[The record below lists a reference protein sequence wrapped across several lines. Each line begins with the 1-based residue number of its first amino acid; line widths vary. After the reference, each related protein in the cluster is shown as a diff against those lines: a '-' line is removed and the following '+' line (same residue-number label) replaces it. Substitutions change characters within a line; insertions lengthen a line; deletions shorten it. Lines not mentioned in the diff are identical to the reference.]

1 MRKWIK
7 DYVSVFEKELNVPLM
22 NKSSDRPLVDY
33 VKDAWKSLEI
43 VKNIDILGFDYMEK
57 ESDVNIN
64 KFIYKR
70 EKKKKKKDRC
80 DYKFVHDDRYG
91 CLTTYIRITV
101 EELDE
106 KTKETVVK
114 QKLIKKQMLVPLQD
128 EETGKFFIK
137 GKSYIVIYQLTDKST
152 YTSSSSVTLKS
163 LDLGMGLVKPL
174 ELLEAA

>member
-1 MRKWIK
+1 MKKYIK

-22 NKSSDRPLVDY
+22 TKSSDRPLVDY
-33 VKDAWKSLEI
+33 VMDAWKSLEI
-43 VKNIDILGFDYMEK
+43 VKNIEIIGFDYTET
-57 ESDVNIN
+57 ESEVDIN

-91 CLTTYIRITV
+91 CLTTHIRITV

-106 KTKETVVK
+106 KTKNQCIK
-114 QKLIKKQMLVPLQD
+114 QKIIKKQMLVPLQD
-128 EETGKFFIK
+128 EDTGKFFIK

-163 LDLGMGLVKPL
+163 LDLGMGLSKPL